1 MEANEK
7 KLKDA
12 SVFFSASKV
21 VSNDDNSVLSSS
33 FANDLSSQ
41 LMQRQL
47 SNLSEKSLM
56 DKIKTKF
63 SNKKIFLFGGLA
75 AFTVIAVILG
85 TVLLI
90 NSKKDPFKNDPTSTE
105 IGANLTYLEGSVEYF
120 NGQTWASA
128 VDEMDLYTGYGIRT
142 SDDSRVIVT
151 LDDGSVLRLDKNSEM
166 ALTSLDPDHI
176 LITNVKGSIYSR
188 VIKAERDFEVVV
200 DKFNLKSLGT
210 AYKTINEENVKAVEV
225 YHSEVQIL
233 GLNINDEILV
243 TQGNKYYLYN
253 AENPEEVG
261 KLIEVNIED
270 VKQDEFVVW
279 NKEQD
284 EVVEEFKSQMGV
296 LFDLV
301 PPTLTVTE
309 PSDAF
314 KTTNES
320 VAIKGTTEAG
330 AQVLVNGIST
340 SNNNGSFEYSFDLNI
355 GANGIKVE
363 SIDAAGNKTIVN
375 LTITREEPAP
385 TSTPKPTNPPTQA
398 KITLYGTVVDGG
410 ISFTWNVQNV
420 STPNGFKLVKS
431 ETANPVYPGN
441 DYQYISESGA
451 RSYTW
456 GIKDG
461 KTYHFRVCQY
471 IDGKCGVYS
480 NDITVKA
487 PVGPTSTPKPT
498 QIPVS
503 SISLSSAGG
512 TAVNWSVVGYSTNGF
527 KIVWSKNSNPT
538 YPTRSGDKYD
548 YKSDPGTRSYS
559 SLDAFDG
566 AGTYY
571 VRVCEYL
578 GGSCGVYSNQ
588 IQVNLE

>member
-21 VSNDDNSVLSSS
+21 VQKDDNSVLSSS
-33 FANDLSSQ
+33 FADDLSSQ

-63 SNKKIFLFGGLA
+63 SNKKMFLFGSMA
-75 AFTVIAVILG
+75 AFAIIAAILG

-90 NSKKDPFKNDPTSTE
+90 NSKKDPITKDQTSTQ
-105 IGANLTYLEGSVEYF
+105 IGANLTYFEGKVEYF
-120 NGQTWASA
+120 NGQAWAPA
-128 VDEMDLYTGYGIRT
+128 IDELDLYSAYAVRT
-142 SDDSRVIVT
+142 ADNSRVIVT
-151 LDDGSVLRLDKNSEM
+151 LDDGSVLRLDNNSEM

-176 LITNVKGSIYSR
+176 VITNVAGSVYSR
-188 VIKAERDFEVVV
+188 VVKADREFEVVV
-200 DKFNLKSLGT
+200 DEYNLKSLGT

-225 YHSEVQIL
+225 YHSQVQII
-233 GLNINDEILV
+233 GLNTNDDILV
-243 TQGNKYYLYN
+243 SQGNKYYLYN

-296 LFDLV
+296 LFDLI

-309 PSDAF
+309 PSDSA
-314 KTTNES
+314 KTTNAS
-320 VAIKGTTEAG
+320 IIIKGSTENG
-330 AQVLVNGIST
+330 AQVFVNGVST
-340 SNNNGSFEYSFDLNI
+340 ANNNGSFEYSFALNL

-375 LTITREEPAP
+375 ITITREEPAP

-398 KITLYGTVVDGG
+398 KITLYGTKVDGG

-431 ETANPVYPGN
+431 ESANPVYPGN
-441 DYQYISESGA
+441 DFQYISDSGA

-456 GIKDG
+456 SINNG

-480 NDITVKA
+480 NDITVTA
-487 PVGPTSTPKPT
+487 PVGPTATPKPT

-503 SISLSSAGG
+503 SITVSSGGG
-512 TAVNWSVVGYSTNGF
+512 TAINWSLVGYSSNGF
-527 KIVWSKNSNPT
+527 KVVWSKNSNPT
-538 YPTRSGDKYD
+538 YPTRSGDKND
-548 YKSDPGTRSYS
+548 YKSDPGSRSTNI
-559 SLDAFDG
+559 DAFDG
-566 AGTYY
+566 AGVYF

-578 GGSCGVYSNQ
+578 GGACGVYSNQ
-588 IQVNLE
+588 IQVTLE